1 MGVRICGQCKRP
13 HPQHWATPFTLP
25 PLFPGLRAEH
35 KRGRI
40 CSWCWRDYKGRRR
53 PMADE
58 WKAGRFLHSLVVM
71 PVLIGRKDP

>member
-13 HPQHWATPFTLP
+13 HPRIWAVPFTLP
-25 PLFPGLRAEH
+25 PPFPGLRREH
-35 KRGRI
+35 KLGSI

-58 WKAGRFLHSLVVM
+58 WKAGRFLHSLAVM
-71 PVLIGRKDP
+71 RVLIGRKDP